1 MEERGDQSQVLFLGT
16 GSAEPSKYRGSA
28 GLHVRLGP
36 GRGFLLDAGE
46 GSWGALVRHYG
57 LEQARAE
64 VRARRAWHECCFPA
78 ALHMLHAQQPHAA
91 DAHHTFQAFDE
102 QHAPT
107 AAYLTAQRTICLG
120 SFLTAIKL
128 CMLAWQ

>member
-1 MEERGDQSQVLFLGT
+1 MEKRGDPVQVLFFGKIVTGFAILACGQAVEERGDPVQVLFLGT

-64 VRARRAWHECCFPA
+64 VRARGTCGGYVP
-78 ALHMLHAQQPHAA
+78 P
-91 DAHHTFQAFDE
+91 
-102 QHAPT
+102 
-107 AAYLTAQRTICLG
+107 LG
-120 SFLTAIKL
+120 YN
-128 CMLAWQ
+128 